1 MKSIP
6 QSAHPLSETDAIRA
20 AIVTAARA
28 HVGTRF
34 RHQGRAPGHGL
45 DCVGLVA
52 VVGRTL
58 GLLDYDAIDY
68 GRLPDEATLSAHIDA
83 AGFRPVAVADARSG
97 DVALMRFTRA
107 AQHVGILTG
116 YGLIHAWMQ
125 AGRVVEHRLDA
136 SWRARLLSV
145 YSFPGVN

>member
-1 MKSIP
+1 MKSNP
-6 QSAHPLSETDAIRA
+6 SPHSDEVRA

-28 HVGTRF
+28 CLGTRF
-34 RHQGRAPGHGL
+34 RHQGRAPGRGL

-58 GLLDYDAIDY
+58 GLVDYDVIDY
-68 GRLPDEATLSAHIDA
+68 GRLPNEARLRAHIEA
-83 AGFRPVAVADARSG
+83 AGFQPVDPEAARAG

-116 YGLIHAWMQ
+116 QSPKGRTLIHAWMQ
-125 AGRVVEHRLDA
+125 AGRVVEHRLDP
-136 SWRARLLSV
+136 SWRARILSV